1 MFDSDEADSKR
12 EEIGIFETSLGKIMG
27 TKAQTIVGEL
37 KCEGHEGRGTIIIR
51 AMSPKE
57 EQRPAE

>member
-12 EEIGIFETSLGKIMG
+12 EEIGIFETSLGKITG
-27 TKAQTIVGEL
+27 TKAQNIVGVL
-37 KCEGHEGRGTIIIR
+37 KCEGLEGRGTIKIR

-57 EQRPAE
+57 QRPAE